1 MSFIS
6 SILIPIWAILEVW
19 WWALLPILLW
29 RPLKFL
35 WYFWGNDRFSKG
47 EGKTMIL
54 ELKMPAEV
62 DRPFKAMEQVYAGL
76 WMLYDPADFYEK
88 WVEGKYDA
96 SMSIEIVSI
105 GGNIRFYLRFPK
117 KARNLIESS
126 IYSQYPE
133 VEISEVEDYTKDVPK
148 DIPNKKWDLWG
159 TDYEFIKKDIYPI
172 KTYPKFFEER
182 AVQEETE
189 RIDPLAA
196 LLEGLNKTGPGE
208 QIWVQ
213 FKFKPITV
221 GEDDYNKRAEAE
233 IGKLANR
240 PGEKKRPLMLK
251 EATDV
256 VLLGQ
261 LPAGSGDDKKQE
273 SFLPPEMKLTPGERD
288 VVSAIEH
295 KVSKVMFKGHI
306 RFIILGER
314 DKWNK
319 GNLRNV
325 LGYFA
330 NFNTQDLNALKPWP
344 KSLTKIH
351 KHERFFLNMFVHK
364 TLVFYKKRKLL
375 KRYIQRL
382 RYNFPK
388 KGEEFILNIEELATM
403 FHFVGRTAVP
413 APSIKRV
420 EAKKSEPPV
429 NLPGE

>member
-1 MSFIS
+1 MSLIS
-6 SILIPIWAILEVW
+6 SILIPIWAIIQTW
-19 WWALLPILLW
+19 WWVLLPILLW
-29 RPLKFL
+29 KPFMFL
-35 WYFWGNDRFSKG
+35 WLFWGNDRFSKG
-47 EGKTMIL
+47 EGKNMLL
-54 ELKMPAEV
+54 EIKMPAEV

-105 GGNIRFYLRFPK
+105 EGNIRFYLRFPE

-133 VEISEVEDYTKDVPK
+133 VEITEAEDYTKNVPK
-148 DIPNKKWDLWG
+148 NIPNKKWDLWG

-172 KTYPKFFEER
+172 KTYPKFFEEKP
-182 AVQEETE
+182 VQHETE
-189 RIDPLAA
+189 RVDPLAA
-196 LLEGLNKTGPGE
+196 LLEGLNKVGPGE

-213 FKFKPITV
+213 FKIKPITV
-221 GEDDYNKRAEAE
+221 AEDDYDKRAEAE
-233 IGKLANR
+233 IGKLVNR
-240 PGEKKRPLMLK
+240 PGEAKRPLMIK

-261 LPAGSGDDKKQE
+261 LPNGSQE
-273 SFLPPEMKLTPGERD
+273 EKNDYFLPPEMKLTPGERD
-288 VVSAIEH
+288 IVAGIEH
-295 KVSKVMFKGHI
+295 KVSKVMFKGYL

-314 DKWNK
+314 DRWNK
-319 GNLRNV
+319 GNLRNI

-330 NFNTQDLNALKPWP
+330 NFNTQNLNALKPWP

-351 KHERFFLNMFVHK
+351 KHEKLFLNMFFHK

-382 RYNFPK
+382 RFTFPK
-388 KGEEFILNIEELATM
+388 KDKEFILNIEELASL
-403 FHFVGRTAVP
+403 FHFVGRSAVP

-420 EAKKSEPPV
+420 EAKKSEPPI

>member
-1 MSFIS
+1 
-6 SILIPIWAILEVW
+6 
-19 WWALLPILLW
+19 
-29 RPLKFL
+29 
-35 WYFWGNDRFSKG
+35 
-47 EGKTMIL
+47 
-54 ELKMPAEV
+54 MPAEV

-88 WVEGKYDA
+88 WIEVKYDA

-105 GGNIRFYLRFPK
+105 EGSIHFYLRFPE

-133 VEISEVEDYTKDVPK
+133 VEIIEAEDYTQNVPK
-148 DIPNKKWDLWG
+148 NIPNKKWDLWG

-172 KTYPKFFEER
+172 KTYPNFFEER
-182 AVQEETE
+182 AVQYETE

-213 FKFKPITV
+213 FKIKPVTV
-221 GEDDYNKRAEAE
+221 AEDDYIKRADTE
-233 IGKLANR
+233 ISKLVNR
-240 PGEKKRPLMLK
+240 PGEKKNPFLIK
-251 EATDV
+251 QAADV

-261 LPAGSGDDKKQE
+261 LPNGSQE
-273 SFLPPEMKLTPGERD
+273 DQKENYFLPPEMKLTPGERD
-288 VVSAIEH
+288 IVSGIEH
-295 KVSKVMFKGHI
+295 KISKIMFKGHL

-319 GNLRNV
+319 GNLRNI

-330 NFNTQDLNALKPWP
+330 NFNTQNLNAFKPWS

-351 KHERFFLNMFVHK
+351 KNEKLFLNMFFHK

-382 RYNFPK
+382 RFTYPK
-388 KGEEFILNIEELATM
+388 KDMEFILNIEELASL
-403 FHFVGRTAVP
+403 FHFVGRSAVP
-413 APSIKRV
+413 APSITRV

>member
-1 MSFIS
+1 MPFLN
-6 SILIPIWAILEVW
+6 SILIPIWEIIRAW
-19 WWALLPILLW
+19 WWVLLPILLW
-29 RPLKFL
+29 KPLWFL

-47 EGKTMIL
+47 EGKSML
-54 ELKMPAEV
+54 VELKMPAEV
-62 DRPFKAMEQVYAGL
+62 IRPFKAMEQVYAGL
-76 WMLYDPADFYEK
+76 WMLYDPPDFYEK
-88 WVEGKYDA
+88 WIEGKYDA
-96 SMSIEIVSI
+96 SMSIEITSI
-105 GGNIRFYLRFPK
+105 GGDIHFYLRFPEK
-117 KARNLIESS
+117 SRNLIESS

-133 VEISEVEDYTKDVPK
+133 VEIMEAEDYTKNVPAN
-148 DIPNKKWDLWG
+148 IPNKKWDLWG
-159 TDYEFIKKDIYPI
+159 TDYEFIKKDVYPI

-196 LLEGLNKTGPGE
+196 LLEGMNKTGPGE
-208 QIWVQ
+208 QVWVQ
-213 FKFKPITV
+213 IKIKPITV
-221 GEDDYNKRAEAE
+221 GEDDYDKRAEAE

-240 PGEKKRPLMLK
+240 PGKEKRPFLIK

-261 LPAGSGDDKKQE
+261 LPGVGQDGEKEK

-295 KVSKVMFKGHI
+295 KVSKVMFKSYI

-319 GNLRNV
+319 GNLRNT

-344 KSLTKIH
+344 KSLTKVH
-351 KHERFFLNMFVHK
+351 RHEKLFLNMFFHK

-382 RYNFPK
+382 RFNYPK

-403 FHFVGRTAVP
+403 FHFVGRSAVP

-429 NLPGE
+429 DLPGE